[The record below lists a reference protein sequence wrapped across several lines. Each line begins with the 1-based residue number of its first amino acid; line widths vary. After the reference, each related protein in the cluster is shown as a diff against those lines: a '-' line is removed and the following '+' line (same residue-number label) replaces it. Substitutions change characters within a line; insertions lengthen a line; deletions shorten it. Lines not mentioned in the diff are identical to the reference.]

1 MYKIPTF
8 HHAVQA
14 SDFHYDIIYKFKSS
28 RPEVLFNNSYYKNFE
43 LFTEISEVKLIKLSN
58 ECHQLY
64 YHSTSPRLC
73 FWDLHDIFRTVKFS
87 LTKLASI
94 KYDSKVIGK
103 KKASSEIYEV

>member
-43 LFTEISEVKLIKLSN
+43 LFTEISEVKLIKLWN
-58 ECHQLY
+58 ECHQLH

-73 FWDLHDIFRTVKFS
+73 FWDLHDIFRTAKFS